1 MTQQAEAGDR
11 VQVHYT
17 GRLDDGSVFDSSRE
31 SEPLEFEIGTGRV
44 IPGFESAVEGMS
56 VGESI
61 EVELD
66 PDEAYGERRDDLVM
80 PVSRDQLPDELDP
93 EVGDALEVQ
102 LGSGERTTA
111 TVVDADEASVT
122 LDLNHPL
129 AGRTL
134 NFEVEL
140 LEIV

>member
-1 MTQQAEAGDR
+1 MTQEAQDGDT

-31 SEPLEFEIGTGRV
+31 DEPLEFELGSGRV
-44 IPGFESAVEGMS
+44 IPGFESAVSGMS
-56 VGESI
+56 VGESL
-61 EVELD
+61 EVELE

-80 PVSRDQLPDELDP
+80 PVERDQLPEQLEP

-111 TVVDADEASVT
+111 TVVDADDASVT

-134 NFEVEL
+134 NFELEL
-140 LEIV
+140 LDIV

>member
-1 MTQQAEAGDR
+1 MTQQAEQGDT

-31 SEPLEFEIGTGRV
+31 NEPLEFELGSGRV

-56 VGESI
+56 VGDSQ

-80 PVSRDQLPDELDP
+80 PVSRDQLPEELDP

-111 TVVDADEASVT
+111 TVVEADDSSVT

-140 LEIV
+140 LDIV

>member
-1 MTQQAEAGDR
+1 MTQQAEHGDT

-31 SEPLEFEIGTGRV
+31 NEPLEFELGSGRV

-56 VGESI
+56 VGESM
-61 EVELD
+61 EVELP

-80 PVSRDQLPDELDP
+80 PVTRDQLPEDLDP

-111 TVVDADEASVT
+111 TVVEADDSSVT

-140 LEIV
+140 LDIA

>member
-1 MTQQAEAGDR
+1 MTQEAKEGDT

-31 SEPLEFEIGTGRV
+31 SEPLEFELGSGRV
-44 IPGFESAVEGMS
+44 IPGFETAVEGMS
-56 VGESI
+56 VGESL

-66 PDEAYGERRDDLVM
+66 PDEAYGQRRDDLVM
-80 PVSRDQLPDELDP
+80 PVGRDQLPEELDP

-111 TVVDADEASVT
+111 TVVDADESSVT